1 MADFNTIPEM
11 QDITRQREMAKLLLQ
26 QGAQVPQGQMV
37 GNRFVGAHPLQFLGN
52 LAQTWAGKSM
62 VEEADKKQAELADM
76 LRKQTMQDIQA
87 YGEAVTPVAGVEAKP
102 EFIPQG
108 QTALDDQGMP
118 TYGYQAPVAA
128 VPEKKADFNKGL
140 SILMGSK
147 SPTSQELAKLL
158 MADQLK
164 TLILPEG
171 ATAIRG
177 SLGGATGQTIQGAPK
192 DPTEYKEYEKAKL
205 GGYQGSFFDY
215 QRDLKRAGAPSVSV
229 NTEQTYG
236 GNLAKGAADTDL
248 ALRNAAVSAPEIVSK
263 VARNKKILE
272 SGNFFS
278 GKGANIQQEM
288 ALYADAV
295 GLGGNG
301 TAGKAAN
308 TQSLIQGSAETT
320 LNSIKSSGL
329 GSGQGFTDKD
339 REFLQDAKSF
349 RITMNKENIKRVLDL
364 EERAAIESAKKW
376 NQRYKQLPKSA
387 TQPLGW
393 GEVQVP
399 TPYGQSNVRK
409 EADKILEGN

>member
-1 MADFNTIPEM
+1 MTMGGFEPEM
-11 QDITRQREMAKLLLQ
+11 QDITRQRDLAKMLLQ
-26 QGAQVPQGQMV
+26 KGMTDNLSGQMV
-37 GNRFVGAHPLQFLGN
+37 SGRYVGASPLQGIAN
-52 LAQTWAGKSM
+52 LYSAYKGKQLA
-62 VEEADKKQAELADM
+62 EESDKKQAELAN
-76 LRKQTMQDIQA
+76 LIRQQTVQDLQA
-87 YGEAVTPVAGVEAKP
+87 YGQAVKGTPEQTTYGAGMEGPTMTVTPAVAP
-102 EFIPQG
+102 
-108 QTALDDQGMP
+108 DYD
-118 TYGYQAPVAA
+118 
-128 VPEKKADFNKGL
+128 KGL
-140 SILMGSK
+140 AILMGSK
-147 SPTSQELAKLL
+147 SPQSQALAQALL
-158 MADQLK
+158 ADQLK
-164 TLILPEG
+164 SHVLPEG
-171 ATAIRG
+171 GTLVRG
-177 SLGGATGQTIQGAPK
+177 GFGGGTGQTIQGAPK
-192 DPTEYKEYEKAKL
+192 LGQELKDAARQAKL
-205 GGYQGSFFDY
+205 DITKVDQWTDADWAKVRGIEAKIAAD
-215 QRDLKRAGAPSVSV
+215 KRPVTNVMV

-236 GNLAKGAADTDL
+236 GNLAKGAAETDL

-278 GKGANIQQEM
+278 GKGANVQQEM

-387 TQPLGW
+387 TTPIGW
-393 GEVQVP
+393 TEVEVP
-399 TPYGQSNVRK
+399 KPYGQSDVRS
-409 EADKILEGN
+409 EADRIISGGN

>member
-1 MADFNTIPEM
+1 MTMGGFEPEM
-11 QDITRQREMAKLLLQ
+11 QDITRQRDLAKMLLQ
-26 QGAQVPQGQMV
+26 KGMTDNLQGQMV
-37 GNRFVGAHPLQFLGN
+37 SGRYVGASPLQGIAN
-52 LAQTWAGKSM
+52 LYSAYKGKQLA
-62 VEEADKKQAELADM
+62 EESDKKQAELAN
-76 LRKQTMQDIQA
+76 LIRQQTVADLQA
-87 YGEAVTPVAGVEAKP
+87 YGQAVKGTPEQTTYGAGMEGPTMTVTPAVAP
-102 EFIPQG
+102 
-108 QTALDDQGMP
+108 DYD
-118 TYGYQAPVAA
+118 
-128 VPEKKADFNKGL
+128 KGL
-140 SILMGSK
+140 AILLGSR
-147 SPTSQELAKLL
+147 SPQSQALAQALL
-158 MADQLK
+158 ADQLK
-164 TLILPEG
+164 SHVLPEG
-171 ATAIRG
+171 GTLVRG
-177 SLGGATGQTIQGAPK
+177 SFGGGTGQTIQGAPK
-192 DPTEYKEYEKAKL
+192 EPTEYKEYLKAKD

-236 GNLAKGAADTDL
+236 GKLAQGAADTDV

-387 TQPLGW
+387 TQPIGY
-393 GEVQVP
+393 GEVEVP
-399 TPYGQSNVRK
+399 KPYGQSDVRS
-409 EADKILEGN
+409 EADRILNGGN

>member
-11 QDITRQREMAKLLLQ
+11 QDITRQREMAKLLLT
-26 QGAQVPQGQMV
+26 QGMQSPQGQMI
-37 GNRFVGAHPLQFLGN
+37 GNRYVGAHPLQFLGN

-62 VEEADKKQAELADM
+62 IEESDKKQAELADM
-76 LRKQTMQDIQA
+76 LRRQTMQDIQE
-87 YGEAVTPVAGVEAKP
+87 YGRAVKGTPEQTTYGASMEGPTMSVTPAVAP
-102 EFIPQG
+102 
-108 QTALDDQGMP
+108 DYD
-118 TYGYQAPVAA
+118 
-128 VPEKKADFNKGL
+128 KGL
-140 SILMGSK
+140 AILMGSK
-147 SPTSQELAKLL
+147 SPTSQALAQALIQ
-158 MADQLK
+158 DQLK

-177 SLGGATGQTIQGAPK
+177 TLGGATGQTIQGAPK
-192 DPTEYKEYEKAKL
+192 EPTEYKEYLKAKD

-236 GNLAKGAADTDL
+236 GVLAKGAADTDT
-248 ALRNAAVSAPEIVSK
+248 ALRNTAISAPEIVAK

-295 GLGGNG
+295 GLGGKD
-301 TAGKAAN
+301 TATKAAN

-387 TQPLGW
+387 TQPLGYS
-393 GEVQVP
+393 EVEVP
-399 TPYGQSNVRK
+399 KPYGQSDVRS
-409 EADKILEGN
+409 EADRIISGGN